1 MRSIVLIGDS
11 IRGGYEETVRAELA
25 GWGNVWGPSQNRGTS
40 ENVLAH
46 LDEWVSTRKPDVLH
60 INCGLHDL
68 RKEFGQDTATVPLGR
83 YAENVRTILTR
94 LKTETEAITIWAL
107 TTPVNQE
114 WHHKNKPFDRLEA
127 DVVAYNA
134 VATDIAGELGIV
146 VNDLFATITTANRDA
161 LLLPDGV
168 HFRPEGYALLGKK
181 VADQIKSAADGLPN

>member
-1 MRSIVLIGDS
+1 M
-11 IRGGYEETVRAELA
+11 
-25 GWGNVWGPSQNRGTS
+25 
-40 ENVLAH
+40 
-46 LDEWVSTRKPDVLH
+46 
-60 INCGLHDL
+60 
-68 RKEFGQDTATVPLGR
+68 GR